1 MLSDQIKDAIQT
13 HYRALLKNQDLQ
25 PRRGQREMIA
35 AIANML
41 GEIGLD
47 AEGRRSDDEPGVSV
61 VEAGTGTGKTLAY
74 LCAALPVARALDK
87 KLVIATATVA
97 LQEQVIHKDLPAFR
111 QHSDYDFSFA
121 LAKGRGRYLC
131 LSKLD
136 NLLRNNSS
144 QDAMLDLFGIELE
157 DSGKPDL
164 PLYEKMLEALSE
176 ERWNGERDDWPEV
189 LDENQW
195 RLVAVDQHQCSGRRC
210 SHFNDCFFF
219 RRRGELDEADCI
231 VANHDLVLSDLSLGG
246 GVILPSPEDCIYVFD
261 EGHHLPVKGTSHF
274 SHFLRLK
281 GSERWLEQIQG
292 VLGKLRALPVLD
304 SDLAAAAEQAEK
316 AAGEA
321 VAALRDGFTAFAAF
335 EARAEDQGRG
345 DQRIHTFR
353 GGVIGADLQEIC
365 QDARLY
371 FSVLNKHLSRL
382 VEAVRKCLE
391 SDSGKLSREDAE
403 RWSPVLGAMLTRG
416 EAAEALWQA
425 LGRQDPEQHPPL
437 ARWLSFQGSGRDLEI
452 GLSCSPVIAADT
464 LSETLWQQAF
474 AVVITSATLSALG
487 NFDFLTLRAGLP
499 SNTRFAR
506 IASPFDYGQAG
517 ILQIPERGFDP
528 GQGEAHTR
536 AIIGLLPTL
545 LAEEAGSLVL
555 FSSRRQMQDVL
566 RGLDEAFRER
576 VLSQDEYSKQQLLNR
591 HRERVDGG
599 EQSVIF
605 GLASLAEGIDLPG
618 DYCNHVVIAK
628 IPFPV
633 PTDPVDA
640 TLGQWIESQGKNPF
654 LVLSMPEAAMRL
666 IQASGRLL
674 RSEKDTGTITVLD
687 ERLVTKR
694 YGRQLLD
701 SLPPYTRRVLPTS

>member
-1 MLSDQIKDAIQT
+1 MLSDELKESIQH

-41 GEIGLD
+41 AAVGRD
-47 AEGRRSDDEPGVSV
+47 AEGRRSDEEPGVSV
-61 VEAGTGTGKTLAY
+61 IEAGTGTGKTLAY

-111 QHSDYDFSFA
+111 EHSEFDFSFA

-157 DSGKPDL
+157 DSDKPDL
-164 PLYEKMLEALSE
+164 PLYEKMLDALSE
-176 ERWNGERDDWPEV
+176 EQWNGERDDWPEA
-189 LDENQW
+189 LEENQW

-210 SHFNDCFFF
+210 AHFNECFFF
-219 RRRGELDEADCI
+219 RRRAELDEADCI

-246 GVILPSPEDCIYVFD
+246 GVILPAPEDCIYVFD
-261 EGHHLPVKGTSHF
+261 EGHHLPVKSTTHF
-274 SHFLRLK
+274 AHFLRMK
-281 GSERWLEQIQG
+281 GSERWLEQVQS
-292 VLGKLRALPVLD
+292 VLGKLRGLPVLD
-304 SDLAAAAEQAEK
+304 SELASAAESAEK
-316 AAGEA
+316 AAADAG
-321 VAALRDGFTAFAAF
+321 AALRDCFTAFAGF
-335 EARAEDQGRG
+335 EAGAEEQGRG

-353 GGVIGADLQEIC
+353 GGVIGPELQEVC

-371 FSVLNKHLSRL
+371 FSVLNKQVSRL
-382 VEAVRKCLE
+382 VEGVRKSLE
-391 SDSGKLSREDAE
+391 SDNGRLSREDAE
-403 RWSPVLGAMLTRG
+403 RWSPLLGAMLTRG

-425 LGRQDPEQHPPL
+425 FGRQDPDQHPPL
-437 ARWLSFQGSGRDLEI
+437 ARWLGFQGSGRDMEL

-464 LSETLWQQAF
+464 LRETLWQQAF
-474 AVVITSATLSALG
+474 AVVLTSATLSALG

-499 SNTRFAR
+499 ATTRFAR
-506 IASPFDYGQAG
+506 IASPFDYAQAG
-517 ILQIPERGFDP
+517 RLQVPERGFDP
-528 GQGEAHTR
+528 SQGDAHTR
-536 AIIGLLPTL
+536 AIVERLPAL
-545 LAEEAGSLVL
+545 LAEDKGCLVL

-566 RGLDEAFRER
+566 RGLDEDFRAG
-576 VLSQDEYSKQQLLNR
+576 VLSQDDYSKQALLKQ
-591 HRERVDGG
+591 HRERVDAGQ
-599 EQSVIF
+599 QSVIF
-605 GLASLAEGIDLPG
+605 GLASLAEGVDLPG
-618 DYCNHVVIAK
+618 DYCQHVVIAK

-633 PTDPVDA
+633 PSDPVDA
-640 TLGQWIESQGKNPF
+640 TLGQWIESQGSKPF
-654 LVLSMPEAAMRL
+654 QVLSMPEAAMRL

-687 ERLVTKR
+687 ERLITRR

-701 SLPPYTRRVLPTS
+701 SLPPYRRAGL

>member
-1 MLSDQIKDAIQT
+1 MLSDQLKESIQH

-111 QHSDYDFSFA
+111 LHSDYDFSFA

-157 DSGKPDL
+157 DAGKPDL
-164 PLYEKMLEALSE
+164 PLYEKMLDALSE
-176 ERWNGERDDWPEV
+176 ERWNGERDDWPQV
-189 LDENQW
+189 LEENQW

-210 SHFNDCFFF
+210 AHFSDCFFF
-219 RRRGELDEADCI
+219 RSRGELDEADCI

-292 VLGKLRALPVLD
+292 VLGKLRVLPVLD
-304 SDLAAAAEQAEK
+304 SDLAGAADEAGK

-321 VAALRDGFTAFAAF
+321 VAALRECFTAFAAF
-335 EARAEDQGRG
+335 EGQAEDQGRG

-403 RWSPVLGAMLTRG
+403 RWSPVLGAMLTRS

-425 LGRQDPEQHPPL
+425 FGRQDPEQHPPL
-437 ARWLSFQGSGRDLEI
+437 ARWLGFQGSGRDLEI

-499 SNTRFAR
+499 SSTRFAR

-517 ILQIPERGFDP
+517 FLQIPERGFDP
-528 GQGEAHTR
+528 AQGEAHTR
-536 AIIGLLPTL
+536 AIIKLLPTL
-545 LAEEAGSLVL
+545 LADEAGSLVL

-599 EQSVIF
+599 EKSVIF

-640 TLGQWIESQGKNPF
+640 TLGQWIESQGRNPF
-654 LVLSMPEAAMRL
+654 QVLSMPEAAMRL

-701 SLPPYTRRVLPTS
+701 SLPPYTRRAL